1 MDEMAFKFNHKG
13 QSSILKDIFKLLE
26 GKWEDGTRP
35 KDVYDLYISKA
46 PEEYID
52 TIIEGLQSD
61 TRKIQSGC
69 AELASI
75 LSELN
80 PELLYSHIDLFLKN
94 LDAKA
99 PVLRWE
105 AVCTLGNLASVDNK
119 KIIPKHLDEIAAHL
133 AVKSIVLQGH
143 TVRALA
149 KIAKENPGVAK
160 NILDLLLASKKL
172 FPGNRI
178 GFLVEAMGAFMGNKT
193 LAPIA
198 GKFAKAFVKS
208 EIKAVAKKAK
218 RVMKLLPSE

>member
-1 MDEMAFKFNHKG
+1 LNQIGWE
-13 QSSILKDIFKLLE
+13 SVLKDIFKLLD

-35 KDVYDLYISKA
+35 KDVYKLYISKN
-46 PEEYID
+46 PEEYVEK
-52 TIIEGLQSD
+52 IIEGLQSD
-61 TRKIQSGC
+61 TRKVQSGC

-75 LSELN
+75 LSEHN
-80 PELLYSHIDLFLKN
+80 PELLYSNIDLFLKN

-105 AVCTLGNLASVDNK
+105 AVCTLGNLASVDKK
-119 KIIPKHLDEIAAHL
+119 KIIPKHLNELSAHL

-149 KIAKENPGVAK
+149 KIAKENPDVAK
-160 NILDLLLASKKL
+160 KILDLLLASRKL
-172 FPGNRI
+172 FPGNKI
-178 GFLVEAMGAFMGNKT
+178 GFLVEAMGAFMGHKT

-198 GKFAKAFVKS
+198 GKFAKTFVKS

-218 RVMKLLPSE
+218 KVMKLIPSE